1 MRRKR
6 CSAPQ
11 LPLRWATLTKLM
23 PGERWTRKELKSLRK
38 QLREG
43 RAIEEVQLEN
53 RTVHAIRRQAG
64 RMELIQQREGRF
76 RWPQTQIERL
86 QELAAQGL
94 TVSEIHQFELLG
106 EPERSLWAIRKT
118 WGRLGLS
125 DPRRS
130 ECMKRRKVWT
140 PGERRK
146 FDTFLRK
153 HSREMTP
160 EEIGKHWGVARSTVA
175 RRQTELG
182 VKRPRAEVLEMPYSR
197 KKREQARSRL
207 RRRNLQYW
215 KQQRE
220 EREAEMISLAK
231 ELRERG
237 CEEQTCVDCGVSW
250 PRRAEFFHTTEKRI
264 SIGTSRY
271 FKHRCILC
279 ENKRRRDKQLQSEAR
294 PAKRKHK

>member
-1 MRRKR
+1 
-6 CSAPQ
+6 
-11 LPLRWATLTKLM
+11 M

-43 RAIEEVQLEN
+43 RAIESVELDH

-64 RMELIQQREGRF
+64 RMKLIEQREGRF
-76 RWPQTQIERL
+76 RWPQKQIDKL
-86 QELAAQGL
+86 KELAEQGL
-94 TVSEIHQFELLG
+94 TVAEIHQFELLG

-125 DPRRS
+125 DPHRAA
-130 ECMKRRKVWT
+130 CMKRRKVWA
-140 PGERRK
+140 PSERRK
-146 FDTFLRK
+146 FDDFLRENSE
-153 HSREMTP
+153 HMTP
-160 EEIGKHWGVARSTVA
+160 EEIGKQWGVARSTVA

-182 VKRPRAEVLEMPYSR
+182 LKRTRAEVLEMPYSR
-197 KKREQARSRL
+197 RKREQARTRL

-215 KQQRE
+215 QQR
-220 EREAEMISLAK
+220 RETRKAEMLELAK
-231 ELRERG
+231 RLRERG
-237 CEEQTCVDCGVSW
+237 CELQTCVDCGVTW

-279 ENKRRRDKQLQSEAR
+279 ENKRRRQKMSEGEGSAR
-294 PAKRKHK
+294 EVKRRKK